1 MKLES
6 NWSKLERS
14 TQKYEHLYLG
24 ARVHHKQTNLGG
36 VSEDNNI
43 SNHDFKIVIEF
54 TCTPMLTYK
63 RRLSNGAFNLI
74 EAIYKDYKMTD
85 RLEKKTNAV
94 APQLWHFPPINPL
107 ESSPFLRT
115 LPEPRTWQ
123 RLRFLPFCLWGI
135 PKKCPRVQSEENKK
149 LWIEN
154 LSWAISHNTKNKLN
168 WPSRAWEGCCMW
180 KTHFPVADQHHVS
193 ELVV

>member
-1 MKLES
+1 LKKFNAANFFDRARLKLVIERHPAVQKKVQPMLFSINPMQEYMKLES

-149 LWIEN
+149 L
-154 LSWAISHNTKNKLN
+154 
-168 WPSRAWEGCCMW
+168 
-180 KTHFPVADQHHVS
+180 
-193 ELVV
+193 